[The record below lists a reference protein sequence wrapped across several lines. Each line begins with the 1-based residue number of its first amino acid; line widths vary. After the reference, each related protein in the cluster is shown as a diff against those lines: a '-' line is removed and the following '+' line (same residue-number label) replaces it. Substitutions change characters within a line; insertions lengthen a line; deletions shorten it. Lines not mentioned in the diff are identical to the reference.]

1 AVSSNTNVVTVSIS
15 GTTLTVREAGLGLS
29 TITVT
34 ASDGSLST
42 NDQFTFTINNV
53 NDAPEVVQP
62 IGNRSYEEDF
72 ASVTISLS
80 TRFSDP
86 DGDVLTFKAVSSNTG
101 VVTVSVS
108 GSLLTIRE
116 VGLGTSNITVTATDN
131 GDGNLS
137 VSDLFTVTVLNVN
150 DAPQLAEPVPNQVV
164 DEHFGTLDI
173 NLSGTFSDPDNDAL
187 TITAQSSNTGV
198 VTVSM
203 QGSVLRITERG
214 NGLSVITLTASD
226 GELSVST
233 QFTITVNNVNDAP
246 VVVAPLPNRI
256 YDEGFSSASFS
267 LATVFADPDG
277 DALSYSVKS
286 SKTNVVTVSLSG
298 TTLTITEV
306 GMGVSTVTVTASDG
320 KLSTAEE
327 FTVNVNNVNDPPVVE
342 NPIAD
347 REVDE
352 YFGSIDI
359 NISNVFSDPDGGDI
373 LSYT

>member
-1 AVSSNTNVVTVSIS
+1 TNLVVTERGLGTAEITVTASDGELSVSDRFSVVVNNVNDAPVVVSPISSISRNEGFGTENINLGPVFTDPDGDAMKYSAVSSNTNVVTVSIS

-42 NDQFTFTINNV
+42 DDQFTFTINNV

-226 GELSVST
+226 GELSVS
-233 QFTITVNNVNDAP
+233 
-246 VVVAPLPNRI
+246 
-256 YDEGFSSASFS
+256 S
-267 LATVFADPDG
+267 
-277 DALSYSVKS
+277 
-286 SKTNVVTVSLSG
+286 
-298 TTLTITEV
+298 
-306 GMGVSTVTVTASDG
+306 
-320 KLSTAEE
+320 
-327 FTVNVNNVNDPPVVE
+327 
-342 NPIAD
+342 
-347 REVDE
+347 
-352 YFGSIDI
+352 
-359 NISNVFSDPDGGDI
+359 
-373 LSYT
+373 